1 MLGVMQKFLHLPRGL
16 DSSVQIHRGRNQ
28 QKRKA
33 NTSERAE
40 GKKIREE
47 IICQETIT
55 KIKGKTWGY
64 KRARREENKLMMS

>member
-1 MLGVMQKFLHLPRGL
+1 MLGVMQKFLHLPRGWIAVSKL
-16 DSSVQIHRGRNQ
+16 QR
-28 QKRKA
+28 KKPAERKA

-40 GKKIREE
+40 GKIREE